1 MKLKQFAA
9 LLPILRLCTL
19 SEATTVDETSEQE
32 SRSVVHF
39 IRAPSIHESSIRNLV
54 QRKTSNEMCLATAE
68 VDCIILKTKEPCT
81 DVIVDYDSCGLVDS
95 VFNYKYCNEMDTY
108 SINIKAGAT
117 EAKLNLSYKSEI
129 GELDV
134 TALPPNTCRVFE
146 KPHKLDTCKK
156 FFAASLKF
164 EGWVKDHELEN
175 GFYCY
180 AWDFIKHKFLHS
192 SASPSLRPST
202 SQSNAPTTS
211 SFPSLLGSSVPSLS
225 NAPSV
230 QVTKG
235 SSSPSSIV
243 PTKIV
248 STSPSAVKSV
258 SPTMKL
264 PTGSPSI
271 LNTETPTRNPSAQT
285 IPPSLVES
293 AVPTTFVPTLDPSQ
307 DNDLLVTMNI
317 QCFGESQRFSGIF
330 VLPCEFLT
338 SLEDGSGCNRQLKY
352 IVALTNDSHEAVIVQ
367 RIIFAATGIMQETIA
382 SSIDIAPMITRK
394 VEVIV
399 NVDLCVDGVLVSS
412 IAVGVG
418 IESNTPFFSEY
429 NIQTPSIEFPPNL
442 ELLTPVPCF
451 VRGVPCKNLKV
462 DGDDCEVPVQLEYH
476 LSNTGTSCV
485 TISCITST
493 FDEHVQNVSLEG
505 INKRFCSGEVLVL
518 QDFRSINICQYGGEN
533 VPVDVIFNT
542 HFKLEGSVH
551 FPLSF
556 GTAAP
561 TTTVGPSSSSPTPTT
576 VKPTALLCTI
586 RPRFVSLVFMP
597 KRCVEK
603 EPLTIT
609 RKMTVMKKKRSEKRK
624 TSEKKGAK
632 VSHKDEAPKEESAAC
647 HDHSPVKPNT
657 VSRVVVATIP
667 GGDVLFD
674 DLIHAGQT
682 LPLLSPNYTGFR
694 GLSLHIHDV
703 HGELCQAVKIFF
715 ITEVC
720 VGLSFGSILVDS
732 F

>member
-1 MKLKQFAA
+1 MKLKQFAV
-9 LLPILRLCTL
+9 LLPILHLCTL
-19 SEATTVDETSEQE
+19 STATAVDDTSEQE
-32 SRSVVHF
+32 SRSVAHF

-54 QRKTSNEMCLATAE
+54 QRKTSNEMCLARAE
-68 VDCIILKTKEPCT
+68 VDCIILETKEPCT
-81 DVIVDYDSCGLVDS
+81 NVIVDYGSCGLMDS
-95 VFNYKYCNEMDTY
+95 VFTYKYCNEMDTY

-134 TALPPNTCRVFE
+134 TNLPPNTCRVFE
-146 KPHKLDTCKK
+146 KTHKLDTCKK

-180 AWDFIKHKFLHS
+180 AWAFIKHKFLHF

-202 SQSNAPTTS
+202 GQSNAPTMS
-211 SFPSLLGSSVPSLS
+211 SYPSLFGSSVPSLS

-230 QVTKG
+230 QVTKD
-235 SSSPSSIV
+235 SSSPPSIA

-271 LNTETPTRNPSAQT
+271 LPTETPTHNPSAQT
-285 IPPSLVES
+285 LQPSLVES
-293 AVPTTFVPTLDPSQ
+293 AVPATFVPTLDPSQ
-307 DNDLLVTMNI
+307 DNDVLVTMNI
-317 QCFGESQRFSGIF
+317 QCFGEPQGFPGMF

-338 SLEDGSGCNRQLKY
+338 SLEDESGCNRELKY
-352 IVALTNDSHEAVIVQ
+352 IVALTNESREAVIVE
-367 RIIFAATGIMQETIA
+367 RILFAAKGMMQETVA

-418 IESNTPFFSEY
+418 KESNTPFFSEY

-451 VRGVPCKNLKV
+451 VRGVPCKNFKA
-462 DGDDCEVPVQLEYH
+462 DIDDCEVPVQFEYH

-485 TISCITST
+485 TISCVTST
-493 FDEHVQNVSLEG
+493 FDERIQNVSLEG
-505 INKRFCSGEVLVL
+505 IDKTFCSGEVLVL
-518 QDFRSINICQYGGEN
+518 QDFRSINICQYGGKHG
-533 VPVDVIFNT
+533 PVDVIFNT
-542 HFKLEGSVH
+542 HFKLEGTVH

-556 GTAAP
+556 RTAAP

-586 RPRFVSLVFMP
+586 RPRFVSLVFIP
-597 KRCVEK
+597 QRCVQK
-603 EPLTIT
+603 ESSAIT

-632 VSHKDEAPKEESAAC
+632 VSHKDESPKEESSC
-647 HDHSPVKPNT
+647 HDHSPAKPNK

-703 HGELCQAVKIFF
+703 HGELYQAVKIFF

-720 VGLSFGSILVDS
+720 VGHSFGSILVES